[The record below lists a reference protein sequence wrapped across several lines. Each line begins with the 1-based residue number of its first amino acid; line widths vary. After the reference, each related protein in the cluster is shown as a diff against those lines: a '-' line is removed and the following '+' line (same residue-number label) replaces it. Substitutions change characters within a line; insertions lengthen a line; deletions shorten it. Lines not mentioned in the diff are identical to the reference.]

1 MKIKNSVLRLLIKE
15 LLSPVGDS
23 EAELMTDITE
33 VVEVLEG
40 IASEAT
46 PTLKMKINDAIK
58 NLNASSIGSPREIAA
73 AISRILTFINE
84 QEIDAPGLVL
94 RLETLL
100 RRSLPISGNYD
111 APQSHLKPPFEP
123 AKAGRY
129 MTTSRL

>member
-46 PTLKMKINDAIK
+46 PDA
-58 NLNASSIGSPREIAA
+58 
-73 AISRILTFINE
+73 
-84 QEIDAPGLVL
+84 
-94 RLETLL
+94 
-100 RRSLPISGNYD
+100 
-111 APQSHLKPPFEP
+111 
-123 AKAGRY
+123 
-129 MTTSRL
+129 